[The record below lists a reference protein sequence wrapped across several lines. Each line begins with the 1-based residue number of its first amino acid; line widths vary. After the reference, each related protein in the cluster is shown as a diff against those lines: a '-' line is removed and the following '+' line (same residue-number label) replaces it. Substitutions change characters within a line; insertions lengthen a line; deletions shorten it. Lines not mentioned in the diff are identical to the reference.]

1 MRADVC
7 WPLSCKT
14 HSLLHV
20 GYGFTVASARLIIS
34 ANSRVMQRLIALAG
48 SLVSL
53 VSREVVLE
61 IKLRIGLAVTVSG
74 MTSRD
79 VPVRTIHFPIPCR

>member
-7 WPLSCKT
+7 RQLSGKT

-20 GYGFTVASARLIIS
+20 GYGFTVAGVFFIIP
-34 ANSRVMQRLIALAG
+34 AEGFMHRPIALAG